1 MFDGMY
7 ALEHD
12 TVILIEMFDSFLKTL
27 KQFELHCHSELTT
40 CTFNETGL
48 FENIEVSPS
57 CHI

>member
-27 KQFELHCHSELTT
+27 KQFELHCHSL
-40 CTFNETGL
+40 N
-48 FENIEVSPS
+48 
-57 CHI
+57 